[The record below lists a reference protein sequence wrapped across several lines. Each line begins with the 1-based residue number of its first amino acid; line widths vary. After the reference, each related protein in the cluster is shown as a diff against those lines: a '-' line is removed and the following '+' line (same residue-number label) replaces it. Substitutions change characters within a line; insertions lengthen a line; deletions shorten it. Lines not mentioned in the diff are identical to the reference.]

1 MKKLYFKEV
10 ELEELNS
17 SWDNLANACY
27 VVSSGGLILV
37 GGALVIT

>member
-17 SWDNLANACY
+17 FW
-27 VVSSGGLILV
+27 GGVATGAATGAAI
-37 GGALVIT
+37 GGTIAGGIIVLT

>member
-17 SWDNLANACY
+17 FWEGVATGAAIGAGLA
-27 VVSSGGLILV
+27 GGL
-37 GGALVIT
+37 LVIT

>member
-17 SWDNLANACY
+17 AWDTIAAVST
-27 VVSSGGLILV
+27 VVGVGGMGLV
-37 GGALVIT
+37 GIAVLT

>member
-17 SWDNLANACY
+17 FWEGVATGAA
-27 VVSSGGLILV
+27 I
-37 GGALVIT
+37 GGAVAGGIIVLT